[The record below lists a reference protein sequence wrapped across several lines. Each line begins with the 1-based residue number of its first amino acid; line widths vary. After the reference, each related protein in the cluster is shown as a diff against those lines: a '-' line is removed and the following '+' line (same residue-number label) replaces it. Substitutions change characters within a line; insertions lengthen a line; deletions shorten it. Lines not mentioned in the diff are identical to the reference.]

1 MNLTNKTKP
10 ISYLK
15 ANAAKIS
22 EELKESHEPL
32 VITQNGE
39 AVMVVQSVEDYERTQ
54 ESLAL
59 LKILTLGKKDI
70 ENGNT
75 MKAKDAFSQLRKR
88 RGLK

>member
-1 MNLTNKTKP
+1 MNLSNNTKP

-22 EELKESHEPL
+22 EELKQGHEPL

-39 AVMVVQSVEDYERTQ
+39 AVMVVQSVEDYERMK

-59 LKILTLGKKDI
+59 LKMLTMGKKDI
-70 ENGNT
+70 DEGRT
-75 MKAKDAFSQLRKR
+75 VKAKDAFSQLRKR